1 MNIYDIAI
9 NNGFIADPEKRT
21 IKKGNIGIFGD
32 RICTVTDAPIEG
44 RHTIDAS
51 QNIISPGFIDIHA
64 HIDGDAVCGRLSL
77 AQGITTTI
85 GGNCGGG
92 ILDVD
97 NFFKKQDSAGFPI
110 NQAQFVGHSF
120 LLRNA
125 AGACDPYVPASKSQI
140 ETMKK
145 LLSQSFREGAIGVSF
160 GLEYAPGSSFEEVIE
175 LSKTAA
181 EYGRLVSIHTRLS
194 GPGELESL
202 REAIDISEIT
212 GARVQISHLVYQYGT
227 GIMAPALEMIK
238 SARER
243 GIDLWADSGMYTNFA
258 TGMNTSVYDPDHIRK
273 FGWKYSNMLV
283 ASGKYKGQYL
293 TESLYHKLRKSLED
307 IIVICFTGV
316 EAEIYDALDADF
328 VVPSSDAGPSPSGNI
343 KEGHPQN
350 SGTFPRFFREM
361 VYNKN
366 RLSIVDAVKKASLL
380 PAEILGFE
388 NKGRIRE
395 GADADL
401 VVFNPDT
408 ICDNSDFE
416 IPDRQ
421 PSGIDHVIVNGKIS
435 VKNGHVLDNALSGR
449 SIKYLGNI

>member
-1 MNIYDIAI
+1 MNIYDVTIK
-9 NNGFIADPEKRT
+9 NGYIADPERMT
-21 IKKGNIGIFGD
+21 VEKGNIGINSG
-32 RICTVTDAPIEG
+32 RICTVTDTPISG
-44 RHTIDAS
+44 RITIDAS
-51 QNIISPGFIDIHA
+51 GRIVSPGFIDIHA
-64 HIDGDAVCGRLSL
+64 HINGDAVCGKLSL

-92 ILDVD
+92 ILDVE
-97 NFFKKQDSAGFPI
+97 NFFSRQDSGGFPI

-120 LLRNA
+120 LLRNE
-125 AGACDPYVPASKSQI
+125 AGACDPYVPATKRQI
-140 ETMKK
+140 KTMKK
-145 LLSQSFREGAIGVSF
+145 LLRQSFREGAIGVSF

-175 LSKTAA
+175 LSRIAA

-202 REAIDISEIT
+202 KEAIDISEIT

-227 GIMAPALEMIK
+227 GIMAPALEMIE
-238 SARER
+238 SARKS
-243 GIDLWADSGMYTNFA
+243 GFDVWADSGMYTNFA
-258 TGMNTSVYDPDHIRK
+258 TGMNTSVYDPDHIKK
-273 FGWKYSNMLV
+273 FGWKYGSMLV

-293 TESLYHKLRKSLED
+293 TESLYHELRKSLED

-316 EAEIYDALDADF
+316 EEEIYDALNADF

-361 VYNKN
+361 VHNKN
-366 RLSIVDAVKKASLL
+366 RLSIIDAVRKSSLL

-421 PSGIDHVIVNGKIS
+421 PSGIDYVIVNGKIS

-449 SIKYLGNI
+449 SIKYPGAI